1 MKIDFKASLVL
12 SLMLILCPY
21 LNAQT
26 LNGKVYGSVIDKQS
40 HATLPGVNIV
50 ARVDGNNFGTVS
62 DADGNFQFENIPV
75 GRFDMEFSLVGY
87 EKLSMQHVSLTSA
100 KNLVLEAAMT
110 EKVEAVDEV
119 VVKAHKKDE
128 LINEFALISARTFT
142 VEESNKYAGSWGDPA
157 RMASNFAGVVT
168 AGDQRNDIIIR
179 GNSPC
184 GLLWRL
190 DGIAIPNP
198 NHFGSMGTTGGPINI
213 LNSNQLA
220 NSDFFT
226 GAYPAEFGNA
236 LSGVFDLK
244 MRNGNQHKHEFIG
257 GMGFNGFELGAEG
270 PISKSMHSSYMV
282 NFRYTMMDLM
292 TAMGMFDVGGIPKYA
307 DVSFKL
313 FMPTKKMGTFSI
325 IGVGGKSSITLE
337 SQNDSLQ
344 GNMTG
349 WTSEM
354 LPGTH
359 VKNRSKMGVL
369 GLSHKYFFSEKS
381 RIESSLSL
389 SYSSSGINVDR
400 IMEPENFNFYNEDYS
415 EINTAFS
422 SKYTLKY
429 SARSTFQAG
438 VDVRRIDFD
447 YFDETYLEN
456 EKYFIAGSDTKGNTM
471 LYQAYF
477 QVINRLSEQLTIN
490 WGLHAQLFEINNGA
504 NLEPRAGLSYALNRK
519 QRLSLGYG
527 LLGQIQPMLVYFI
540 QTPINNSNTDY
551 ALTNKNLGLS
561 KNHQFVAGYD
571 WSLSP
576 NLRFKMEAYYQHL
589 FDIPVEEKASTFSM
603 SNYGANFHNENT
615 DSLINSGKGKNL
627 GFEFTLEKYLSHN
640 FYFLLTASVYDSKY
654 LASDQVW
661 RNTAFNGNHT
671 VNFLAGYE
679 LPIKNDVLAISIK
692 SVWAGG
698 KRFVPVDLGKSQLAQ
713 TEVYDYSHA
722 YDEKY
727 DDYFRTDLRISFR
740 QNLRRVTQ
748 EWSFDVQNL
757 SNHKNIFTQ
766 RYEKGIGKMV
776 NIYQM
781 GFFPIGS
788 WKVFF

>member
-1 MKIDFKASLVL
+1 
-12 SLMLILCPY
+12 
-21 LNAQT
+21 
-26 LNGKVYGSVIDKQS
+26 
-40 HATLPGVNIV
+40 
-50 ARVDGNNFGTVS
+50 
-62 DADGNFQFENIPV
+62 
-75 GRFDMEFSLVGY
+75 
-87 EKLSMQHVSLTSA
+87 
-100 KNLVLEAAMT
+100 
-110 EKVEAVDEV
+110 
-119 VVKAHKKDE
+119 
-128 LINEFALISARTFT
+128 
-142 VEESNKYAGSWGDPA
+142 
-157 RMASNFAGVVT
+157 
-168 AGDQRNDIIIR
+168 
-179 GNSPC
+179 
-184 GLLWRL
+184 
-190 DGIAIPNP
+190 
-198 NHFGSMGTTGGPINI
+198 
-213 LNSNQLA
+213 
-220 NSDFFT
+220 
-226 GAYPAEFGNA
+226 
-236 LSGVFDLK
+236 
-244 MRNGNQHKHEFIG
+244 
-257 GMGFNGFELGAEG
+257 
-270 PISKSMHSSYMV
+270 
-282 NFRYTMMDLM
+282 
-292 TAMGMFDVGGIPKYA
+292 
-307 DVSFKL
+307 
-313 FMPTKKMGTFSI
+313 
-325 IGVGGKSSITLE
+325 
-337 SQNDSLQ
+337 
-344 GNMTG
+344 
-349 WTSEM
+349 
-354 LPGTH
+354 
-359 VKNRSKMGVL
+359 
-369 GLSHKYFFSEKS
+369 
-381 RIESSLSL
+381 
-389 SYSSSGINVDR
+389 
-400 IMEPENFNFYNEDYS
+400 MEPENFNFYNEDYS

-456 EKYFIAGSDTKGNTM
+456 EKYFVAGSDTKGNTM

-527 LLGQIQPMLVYFI
+527 LHGQIQPMLVYFI
-540 QTPINNSNTDY
+540 QTPINNSKTDY

-627 GFEFTLEKYLSHN
+627 GLEFTLEKYLSHN

-654 LASDQVW
+654 LASDKVW

-671 VNFLAGYE
+671 VNLLAGYE

-713 TEVYDYSHA
+713 TEVNDYCHA

-740 QNLRRVTQ
+740 QNLKRVTQ

-757 SNHKNIFTQ
+757 TNHKNIFTQ
-766 RYEKGIGKMV
+766 RYEKGSGKMV